1 MFSNKP
7 NHGSLS
13 MKLKFTMT
21 LFVAGLC
28 SQSYAELVVFG
39 KGQANQNQTT
49 LNASATPS
57 KVKASNSAIQKTCN
71 EMSKVANKAITARLN
86 GERVHTIQGE
96 VNDMFHNLSSPVKN
110 DRTFNFMAHK
120 VILSAYSEK
129 NLPPSSDRK
138 AVSSFKN
145 KFSQN
150 QKSICIDYMNKTA
163 LK

>member
-1 MFSNKP
+1 
-7 NHGSLS
+7 
-13 MKLKFTMT
+13 MKLKITMT
-21 LFVAGLC
+21 LLLAGLC
-28 SQSYAELVVFG
+28 GQSYAELVVIG
-39 KGQANQNQTT
+39 KNQGNQSQTPLVDST
-49 LNASATPS
+49 KPS
-57 KVKASNSAIQKTCN
+57 KSKPSAAIQKKCN

-96 VNDMFHNLSSPVKN
+96 VNDMFHNSSSPVKN
-110 DRTFNFMAHK
+110 DQTFNFMAHK

>member
-1 MFSNKP
+1 
-7 NHGSLS
+7 
-13 MKLKFTMT
+13 MKLKFAMAII
-21 LFVAGLC
+21 FAGL
-28 SQSYAELVVFG
+28 SAQSYADLVVIG
-39 KGQANQNQTT
+39 KNQGNQNQAP
-49 LNASATPS
+49 LSNSAKPS
-57 KVKASNSAIQKTCN
+57 KSKASNGAIQKTCN

-96 VNDMFHNLSSPVKN
+96 VNDMFHNSSSPVKN

-120 VILSAYSEK
+120 VVLSAYSEK